1 MTRVLIVDD
10 QDLMRAGLRMILE
23 AEPDIE
29 VVREAADG
37 VEAVEIVKLSRPDIV
52 LMDIRMPRMD
62 GLEATRRIAAAPGC
76 SRVVVLTTF
85 GQDEYVYEAIRA
97 GASGFLLKTS
107 PPEELVRAVRAVAAG
122 DALLSP
128 SVTRRLIEEFVRR
141 VPANRSLPPSLGRL
155 TGREREV
162 LVLVGRGLSNQEI
175 AERLHLGEAT
185 VKTHLGRVL
194 DKLELRDRV
203 QAVVLA
209 YESRLVEPGDP
220 SLS

>member
-1 MTRVLIVDD
+1 VTRVLIVDD

-23 AEPDIE
+23 SEPDIE
-29 VVREAADG
+29 VVGEAADG
-37 VEAVEIVKLSRPDIV
+37 VRAVEIVKLSRPDIV
-52 LMDIRMPRMD
+52 LMDIRMPGMD
-62 GLEATRRIAAAPGC
+62 GIEATRRITAAPSC

-107 PPEELVRAVRAVAAG
+107 PPGELVRAVRAVAAG
-122 DALLSP
+122 DALLTP

-141 VPANRSLPPSLGRL
+141 VPANRSLPPSLAQL

-162 LVLVGRGLSNQEI
+162 LLLVGRGFSNQEI

-209 YESRLVEPGDP
+209 YETRLVEPGDS
-220 SLS
+220 SLT

>member
-10 QDLMRAGLRMILE
+10 QALMRAGLRMILE

-29 VVREAADG
+29 VIGEAANG
-37 VEAVEIVKLSRPDIV
+37 VEAVEFVKMSRPDIV
-52 LMDIRMPRMD
+52 LMDIRMPGMD
-62 GLEATRRIAAAPGC
+62 GLEATRRISAAPGL

-85 GQDEYVYEAIRA
+85 GQNEYVYEAIRA

-107 PPEELVRAVRAVAAG
+107 PPDELVRAVRAVAAG
-122 DALLSP
+122 DALLTP

-141 VPANRSLPPSLGRL
+141 VPTDRSLPPSLGQL

-175 AERLHLGEAT
+175 AKRLHLGEAT
-185 VKTHLGRVL
+185 VKTHFGRVL
-194 DKLELRDRV
+194 DKLDLRDRV

-209 YESRLVEPGDP
+209 YESRLVQPGDP